1 MAAAA
6 PPALSF
12 RTYEEY
18 LESQLTALDMYY
30 LESEEVGRQLV
41 ELGFRGSGN
50 VLQREEFEA
59 RALAAELTAVA
70 PQNAKL
76 SGIGQ
81 ASAKIG
87 LVSVWCYVKSL
98 GPQCALFSEDRSVV
112 GSHVD
117 AEALKLPKFACLAET
132 FLGYIRGKHVNP
144 AVILI
149 EIAPQLALFEQRHW
163 TLSSMHTIDM
173 SKLGKAVDGSGQ
185 PPFEKLIEITRMNR
199 QWLHLDLYG
208 SQSMIF
214 PDFIRNCA
222 VSNIRSLASVGKE
235 LKDNFLRALA
245 EREEANCTGKISASQ
260 SLGYRAVAF
269 IEPETGYSAVWELL
283 EASARDFSLRVK
295 LSPEKLGQKQANLD
309 TPLCSHMVYPYAAV
323 EEDIGTSRQGPPP
336 LCYAE
341 LGFREE
347 LVSHQEDKTGEGL
360 RFLKSFQLGTSV
372 PGTVAFRLRQRNIQF
387 I

>member
-70 PQNAKL
+70 PQKATAIPCVQKRP
-76 SGIGQ
+76 
-81 ASAKIG
+81 
-87 LVSVWCYVKSL
+87 V
-98 GPQCALFSEDRSVV
+98 LFLASVV

-117 AEALKLPKFACLAET
+117 AEALKLPKFDCLAET
-132 FLGYIRGKHVNP
+132 FLGYVRGKHVNP
-144 AVILI
+144 AVILV

-185 PPFEKLIEITRMNR
+185 PFCHSRNLSFLFNQPFEKLIEITRMNR

-245 EREEANCTGKISASQ
+245 EREEANCTGKISA
-260 SLGYRAVAF
+260 
-269 IEPETGYSAVWELL
+269 
-283 EASARDFSLRVK
+283 
-295 LSPEKLGQKQANLD
+295 NLD
-309 TPLCSHMVYPYAAV
+309 KPLCSHMVYPYAAV

-347 LVSHQEDKTGEGL
+347 LV
-360 RFLKSFQLGTSV
+360 RF
-372 PGTVAFRLRQRNIQF
+372 
-387 I
+387 